1 LGEGRTGILFAMSA
15 SDENHLKV
23 LIRPVSR
30 RGALALLGGL
40 GLAVA
45 GCSGGSDS
53 TNATA
58 TTKGASS
65 SSTTSTTTGATT
77 TTGAATAAV
86 TDCTVIPEETGGPF
100 PGDGSNGPDVLA
112 ENGVVRKDIRSSFD
126 GMSGTADGVPYTIS
140 FTVVDVD
147 NGCKPLTGA
156 AVYVWHCDREG
167 NYSMYQSASDQNY
180 LRGVQEVDANGV
192 ASFTSVF
199 PACYSGRWPHVH
211 FEVYPSVDAATSG
224 SNKLATSQIALP
236 EDVCN
241 AVYATSGYS
250 SSASTLSRV
259 SLSSDMVFS
268 DGVATQTPSMTGNAT
283 NGYISSLVV
292 GVSGTV

>member
-1 LGEGRTGILFAMSA
+1 M
-15 SDENHLKV
+15 DERQGNEVEL
-23 LIRPVSR
+23 LSRPVSR

-45 GCSGGSDS
+45 GCSGGNDS
-53 TNATA
+53 NRATA

-65 SSTTSTTTGATT
+65 STTSTTSGATT
-77 TTGAATAAV
+77 TTAGSTAATV
-86 TDCTVIPEETGGPF
+86 TSCSAIPAETGGPF

-112 ENGVVRKDIRSSFD
+112 ENGVVRKDITSSFD
-126 GMSGTADGVPYTIS
+126 GMSGTADGVPYTMS

-156 AVYVWHCDREG
+156 AIYVWHCDREG
-167 NYSMYQSASDQNY
+167 NYSMYQSASKSNY

-192 ASFTSVF
+192 ATFTSIF

-211 FEVYPSVDAATSG
+211 FEVYPSVSDATNAT
-224 SNKLATSQIALP
+224 NKLVTSQLALP
-236 EDVCN
+236 EDVCDT
-241 AVYATSGYS
+241 VYASSGYEQS
-250 SSASTLSRV
+250 SSNMQRV

-268 DGVATQTPSMTGNAT
+268 DGVLSQTPSMTGNAQS
-283 NGYISSLVV
+283 GYVSSLVV

>member
-1 LGEGRTGILFAMSA
+1 MTDADRNRLDILT
-15 SDENHLKV
+15 
-23 LIRPVSR
+23 RPVSR

-45 GCSGGSDS
+45 GCSNGNDS
-53 TNATA
+53 NSATA
-58 TTKGASS
+58 TT
-65 SSTTSTTTGATT
+65 STSGATT
-77 TTGAATAAV
+77 TTGAATVV
-86 TDCTVIPEETGGPF
+86 TDCSLIPEETGGPF
-100 PGDGSNGPDVLA
+100 PGDGSNGPDVLS
-112 ENGVVRKDIRSSFD
+112 ENGVVRQDIRSSFD
-126 GMSGTADGVPYTIS
+126 GLSGTAEGVPYTMQ

-147 NGCKPLTGA
+147 NGCEPMTGA

-167 NYSMYQSASDQNY
+167 RYSMYEDASDQNY

-192 ASFTSVF
+192 ARFTSIF

-224 SNKLATSQIALP
+224 SNKLVTSQLAFP
-236 EDVCN
+236 EDACDT
-241 AVYATSGYS
+241 VYATSGYEE
-250 SSASTLSRV
+250 SANSFSRV

-283 NGYISSLVV
+283 SGYVSSLVV
-292 GVSGTV
+292 GVSGAV